1 MSLGEKIDMHEN
13 GMPPSD
19 LGSSAEYKIER
30 VLIKSVGKMIYD
42 GLPLFKMG
50 SNKLWVFV
58 NGKKEYCGIDLDYV
72 ELTGTSIQ
80 FNKSIRSGSV
90 IEVLVFN

>member
-1 MSLGEKIDMHEN
+1 MSNES

-19 LGSSAEYKIER
+19 LNQVADTKIER
-30 VLIKSVGKMIYD
+30 LIVKATGKRTYE

-58 NGKKEYCGIDLDYV
+58 NGKKEYCGADLDYI

-80 FNKSIRSGSV
+80 FNKTIRSGSV
-90 IEVLVFN
+90 IEVLVFH

>member
-1 MSLGEKIDMHEN
+1 MIQES

-19 LGSSAEYKIER
+19 LNQVAGTKIER
-30 VLIKSVGKMIYD
+30 LLIKATGKRTYE
-42 GLPLFKMG
+42 GLPLYKMG
-50 SNKLWVFV
+50 SNRLWIFV
-58 NGKKEYCGIDLDYV
+58 NGKKEYCGAEYDYI

-80 FNKSIRSGSV
+80 FNKSIRSGSI

>member
-1 MSLGEKIDMHEN
+1 MSMSKDS

-19 LGSSAEYKIER
+19 LNRVASTKIER
-30 VLIKSVGKMIYD
+30 LIIKATGKRTYE

-50 SNKLWVFV
+50 SNKLWIFV
-58 NGKKEYCGIDLDYV
+58 NGKKEYCGVDLDYI

-80 FNKSIRSGSV
+80 FNKNIPSGSI
-90 IEVLVFN
+90 IEVLVFS